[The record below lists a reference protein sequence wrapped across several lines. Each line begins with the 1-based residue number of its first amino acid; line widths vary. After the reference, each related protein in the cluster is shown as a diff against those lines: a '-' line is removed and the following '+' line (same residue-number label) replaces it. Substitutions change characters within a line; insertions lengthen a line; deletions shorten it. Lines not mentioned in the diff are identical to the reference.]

1 MMAVSHLAA
10 IVEFSDDAIVGKDL
24 DGVVTSWNRGAEK
37 IFGYAAGE
45 IVGESIL
52 RLIPAHLQ
60 GEEAGI
66 LSKIRRGDGVPP
78 FETVRQTKNG
88 RLIEVSITVSPIR
101 DAGGAIV
108 GASKILRDV
117 SVLRKQEREIVR
129 LSRLYSALSQI
140 NQAIVRLPDRDEL
153 FRQVCRHLGVHGG
166 FHMAWIAWND
176 PRTHR
181 LMPVAEWGDTT
192 GYLSS
197 VEIYSDDRPK
207 GRGPTGLAFRS
218 GQPHICNDMLEDPA
232 LSEWREQIRARNFR
246 ASANFPI
253 RMAGRI
259 GGVLT
264 VYADQPG
271 FFQDKEVA
279 LLEEAASDI
288 SFALDNLAREDE
300 RARVASAVRSEKLFS
315 DAMID
320 SMPGIIYFY
329 DETGRF
335 LRWNRNFEAVS
346 GYSRD
351 EIARMEPLDFFPD
364 DDRRLMQ
371 QRIAEVFDRGE
382 AFVEARFR
390 AKDGRTTPHFFTG
403 RRVVFEG
410 RTCLVGVG
418 VDISERK
425 RAEAAQRTSE
435 ARYRALFEYAPDGI
449 LIADTKSNYLDA
461 NASICRMLGYTHEEL
476 VGRHASDI
484 VALTEVAQIPQALDD
499 IEASAEHHREW
510 QFRRKD
516 GSTFPAEVIATMMP
530 DGNLMAMIRDVTD
543 RKAAELAMRELN
555 QTLERKVVERTAE
568 LEAAVV
574 EAEKADRIKSAFLAA
589 MSHELRT
596 PLNSIIGFT
605 GIVLKGLAGP
615 LNAEQTKQLGMVQG
629 SARHLLD
636 LINDV
641 LDISK
646 IEAGQLEMRSERF
659 DLPALVERALAS
671 VKPLADRK
679 GLTLAAMLATG
690 LGEMVGDRRRV
701 EQVLIN
707 LLGNAIKF
715 TDRGSVTL
723 TAGVVP
729 GFRNAPADP
738 PQEAARLRVI
748 DTGIGIK
755 PEDLATLFKP
765 FRQIDS
771 GLARQHEGTGLG
783 LAICRRLAT
792 LMGGEIS
799 ATSTWQKG
807 SEFVVTL
814 PLQRPSAS

>member
-1 MMAVSHLAA
+1 MAVGHLAA
-10 IVEFSDDAIVGKDL
+10 IVEFSNDAIVSKDL
-24 DGVVTSWNRGAEK
+24 DGIVTSWNRGAER
-37 IFGYAAGE
+37 IFGHSAE
-45 IVGESIL
+45 EMVGKPIL

-60 GEEAGI
+60 GEEAEI
-66 LSKIRRGDGVPP
+66 LSKIRRGDSVPP
-78 FETVRQTKNG
+78 LETVRWTREG
-88 RLIEVSITVSPIR
+88 RLIEVSIMVSPIR
-101 DAGGAIV
+101 DGAGAVV
-108 GASKILRDV
+108 GASTILRDI
-117 SVLRKQEREIVR
+117 SLLKKQEREIVQ

-153 FRQVCRHLGVHGG
+153 FREVCRHLVVHGG

-176 PRTHR
+176 AGTHR
-181 LMPVAEWGDTT
+181 LMPVAEWGDAT

-207 GRGPTGLAFRS
+207 GRGPTGVAFRS
-218 GQPHICNDMLEDPA
+218 GRPYICNDMLEDPA
-232 LSEWREQIRARNFR
+232 LSAWREQIRVRNFR

-253 RMAGRI
+253 RLAGRI

-279 LLEEAASDI
+279 LLEEAANDI

-300 RARVASAVRSEKLFS
+300 RRRVASAVRSEKLFS

-320 SMPGIIYFY
+320 SMPGILYFY
-329 DETGRF
+329 DESARF
-335 LRWNRNFEAVS
+335 LRWNRNFETVS
-346 GYSRD
+346 GFSGE
-351 EIARMEPLDFFPD
+351 EIARMQPLDFFPVE
-364 DDRRLMQ
+364 DRRLL
-371 QRIAEVFDRGE
+371 QRRITEVFDKGE
-382 AFVEARFR
+382 AFVEALFR
-390 AKDGRTTPHFFTG
+390 AKDGRTTPYFFTG

-425 RAEAAQRTSE
+425 QAEAAQRTSE

-449 LIADTKSNYLDA
+449 LIADTGSNYLDA
-461 NASICRMLGYTHEEL
+461 NASICRMLGYAHEEL

-484 VALTEVAQIPQALDD
+484 VAPSEVPQIGQALDD
-499 IEASAEHHREW
+499 IEARSEHHREW
-510 QFRRKD
+510 EFRRKD

-543 RKAAELAMRELN
+543 RKTAERALRELN
-555 QTLERKVVERTAE
+555 QTLERKVAERTVE

-574 EAEKADRIKSAFLAA
+574 QAEKADRIKSAFLAA

-615 LNAEQTKQLGMVQG
+615 LNPEQAKQLGMVQG

-646 IEAGQLEMRSERF
+646 IEAGQLEMRRETF
-659 DLPALVERALAS
+659 DVPALVERALAS
-671 VKPLADRK
+671 VRPLADRK
-679 GLTLAAMLATG
+679 GLTLSAMAASG

-701 EQVLIN
+701 EQILIN
-707 LLGNAIKF
+707 LLSNAIKF
-715 TDRGSVTL
+715 TDRGTVTL
-723 TAGVVP
+723 TAGIVP
-729 GFRNAPADP
+729 DFRNALDP
-738 PQEAARLRVI
+738 PQEAVRLRVI

-755 PEDLATLFKP
+755 PDDLATLFKP

-799 ATSTWQKG
+799 ARSTWRKG
-807 SEFVVTL
+807 SEFVVTI
-814 PLQRPSAS
+814 PLRRPSAS